1 MHFLC
6 QRMNRGEVYEN
17 FLYVAALAAGC
28 CISVPLKINESNLKG
43 HCLLFGE
50 LDVLTNTVLAG
61 NHGYCTFTFY
71 SSLTNAALAALLG
84 FFKWCCSVDTDSPR
98 VVYFKFTTCILSAI
112 AWINCLVCTIFIVI
126 GFTEWCSSVTN
137 NGNVESCQNAEKWDW
152 TQYTPADIDGS
163 KFYTYLFMAEVASF
177 CVVVIWFIIVIL
189 SGRNFKQRLL
199 QARAAQYYITDG
211 RMVYPVP
218 IQEIPVYEIK
228 SEQGS
233 RYL

>member
-98 VVYFKFTTCILSAI
+98 
-112 AWINCLVCTIFIVI
+112 
-126 GFTEWCSSVTN
+126 
-137 NGNVESCQNAEKWDW
+137 
-152 TQYTPADIDGS
+152 
-163 KFYTYLFMAEVASF
+163 
-177 CVVVIWFIIVIL
+177 
-189 SGRNFKQRLL
+189 
-199 QARAAQYYITDG
+199 
-211 RMVYPVP
+211 
-218 IQEIPVYEIK
+218 
-228 SEQGS
+228 
-233 RYL
+233 